1 MGMNQVAMTNNDV
14 DVKHVFL
21 YLSLNTCADGC
32 KAMRVSGIGCL
43 VTC

>member
-1 MGMNQVAMTNNDV
+1 VRTDQLAMTNNDV

-21 YLSLNTCADGC
+21 YLSLNTCADGF

-43 VTC
+43 ASC